1 VAITK
6 PFDENIEQYEDWFIK
21 NEYVYKSELN
31 ALKNLIPLGKKGIEV
46 GLGSGLFAKPLN
58 IKEGVEP
65 SEKMRKLAKQRGL
78 QVIDGIGENLPLP
91 SEDYDFALMVTTICF
106 LDDVLKSFGEIKRI
120 LKPGGLFISGFV
132 DKKSPLGKI
141 YQKHKNENPFYRYAT
156 FYSTGK
162 VINLLE
168 KQRFTISRITQTVFG
183 DLSEINFI
191 QKIVE
196 GYGKGGFV
204 CIEAKKES

>member
-1 VAITK
+1 
-6 PFDENIEQYEDWFIK
+6 
-21 NEYVYKSELN
+21 LN
-31 ALKNLIPLGKKGIEV
+31 AIKNLIPLGKKGIEV
-46 GLGSGLFAKPLN
+46 GIGSGLFAKPLK

-91 SEDYDFALMVTTICF
+91 SENYDFALMVTTICF
-106 LDDVLKSFGEIKRI
+106 LDDVLKSFGEINRI
-120 LKPGGLFISGFV
+120 LKPGGSFIIGFV
-132 DKKSPLGKI
+132 DKNSPLGKI

-162 VINLLE
+162 VVNLLE
-168 KQRFTISRITQTVFG
+168 KQRFTISRIIQTVFG
-183 DLSEINFI
+183 DLSKIDCI

-196 GYGKGGFV
+196 GYGEGGFV
-204 CIEAKKES
+204 CIEAKKEN

>member
-6 PFDENIEQYEDWFIK
+6 PFDENIEQYENWFTENK
-21 NEYVYKSELN
+21 YAYKSELN
-31 ALKNLIPLGKKGIEV
+31 AIKNLIPLGKKGIEV
-46 GLGSGLFAKPLN
+46 GIGSGLFAKPLN

-106 LDDVLKSFGEIKRI
+106 LDDVLKSFGEINRI
-120 LKPGGLFISGFV
+120 LKPGGSFIIGFV
-132 DKKSPLGKI
+132 DKNSPLGRI

-162 VINLLE
+162 IINLLK
-168 KQRFTISRITQTVFG
+168 KQGFSIGRITQTVFG
-183 DLSEINFI
+183 NLSKINFV
-191 QKIVE
+191 QKIKE
-196 GYGKGGFV
+196 GYGKGSFV